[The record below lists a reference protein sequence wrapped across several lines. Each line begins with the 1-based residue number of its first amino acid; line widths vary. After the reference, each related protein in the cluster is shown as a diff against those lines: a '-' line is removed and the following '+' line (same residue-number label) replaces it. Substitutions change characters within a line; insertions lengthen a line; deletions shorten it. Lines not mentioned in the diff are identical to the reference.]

1 MIPWK
6 LRYFPLFYVT
16 FSLFALLSHVL
27 RNFLTFFLFSSVV
40 IVTFILVIFG
50 TVIDIFGIQI
60 KRRGVQS
67 VPHLILLSFSVRRN
81 LRKLTYQ
88 NYVPRNLVSSKED
101 FSAKFSTLHGIR
113 VLIMIWLIITNT
125 FIFGGIYK
133 IFWIY
138 RKFIFLKNFEF
149 FPFFFSQTNSLKK
162 GDISKLPVKLF
173 VFYLL
178 IFY

>member
-1 MIPWK
+1 MI
-6 LRYFPLFYVT
+6 
-16 FSLFALLSHVL
+16 
-27 RNFLTFFLFSSVV
+27 
-40 IVTFILVIFG
+40 ITFILVIFG
-50 TVIDIFGIQI
+50 TAIDIFGIQI

-101 FSAKFSTLHGIR
+101 SSAKFSTLHGIR
-113 VLIMIWLIITNT
+113 VLTMIWLIITNT

-138 RKFIFLKNFEF
+138 RKFIFPKNFDF
-149 FPFFFSQTNSLKK
+149 FLFLSNELSKK
-162 GDISKLPVKLF
+162 GGTFHNYLSKLF
-173 VFYLL
+173 VCYLL